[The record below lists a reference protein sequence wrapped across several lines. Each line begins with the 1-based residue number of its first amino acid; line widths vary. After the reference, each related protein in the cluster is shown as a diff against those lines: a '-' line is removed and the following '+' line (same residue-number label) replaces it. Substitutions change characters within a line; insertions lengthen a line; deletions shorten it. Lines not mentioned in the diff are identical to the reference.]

1 MSFRVN
7 GIEYSNW
14 KDVPDGGLSGLTGEG
29 KRATDLFCEGK
40 MSGKGTTARHNII
53 NETIMEKGL
62 KSPSLGKFLST
73 VAESVQSKS
82 RPNTTK
88 HHTSAKKEIP
98 RIAIIAV
105 VFLFFIANIF
115 NLTWL
120 MIFLI
125 FAIFLTIVLTQS
137 AKKGN
142 ANQAKNNFKKR

>member
-14 KDVPDGGLSGLTGEG
+14 KDVPDGGLSGLTREG

-40 MSGKGTTARHNII
+40 MSGKGTTARRNIV

-73 VAESVQSKS
+73 VAKSVQSQS

-88 HHTSAKKEIP
+88 QPTPAKKGIP
-98 RIAIIAV
+98 RSAIIAV
-105 VFLFFIANIF
+105 VFLFIIANIF
-115 NLTWL
+115 NLAWL
-120 MIFLI
+120 MILLI
-125 FAIFLTIVLTQS
+125 FAIFLTVVLTQS
-137 AKKGN
+137 TKKGN